1 MIKFFVMMQTL
12 THMRLMVNILTGLML
27 GSLWLQAG
35 DKGDRVL
42 DNYNLLFSIL
52 IHHVMSTMMLAIL
65 TCESSVRT
73 TGCIFTICQVF
84 LEDITF
90 KCHQQTAPSSI
101 LMVALNSL
109 SNDPLAVIL
118 A

>member
-1 MIKFFVMMQTL
+1 MQTL

-65 TCESSVRT
+65 TCESSVRA
-73 TGCIFTICQVF
+73 TGCILIICQVF
-84 LEDITF
+84 YGGYNF
-90 KCHQQTAPSSI
+90 QVPSADDPLTIPDS
-101 LMVALNSL
+101 LDSL
-109 SNDPLAVIL
+109 SNNS
-118 A
+118 